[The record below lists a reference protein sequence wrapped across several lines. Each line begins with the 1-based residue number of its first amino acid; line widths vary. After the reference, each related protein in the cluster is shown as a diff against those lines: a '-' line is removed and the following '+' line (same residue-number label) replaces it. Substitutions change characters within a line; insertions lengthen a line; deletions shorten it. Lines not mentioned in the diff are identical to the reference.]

1 MPPGKKFS
9 AGTVQY
15 SRFLSQVKVVVT
27 VVVVT
32 VVTVVVVVVV
42 VTVVVSLSLFI
53 SHVAF

>member
-27 VVVVT
+27 VVVV
-32 VVTVVVVVVV
+32 VVTVVVTVVV